1 MREILKMAEPV
12 YKLKNGTQNIAVFE
26 NYTYDKNGKPIKFY
40 SLQIQR
46 SYKNKDDEWQRQ
58 TISEIDERAFV
69 LADLIKKAA
78 MWCVE
83 HKQD

>member
-1 MREILKMAEPV
+1 MAEPI
-12 YKLKNGTQNIAVFE
+12 YKLKNRVHNIAVFE
-26 NYTYDKNGKPIKFY
+26 NNTFDKNGKPTRFY

-46 SYKNKDDEWQRQ
+46 SYKNKDDEWVRQ
-58 TISEIDERAFV
+58 TISETDENALI

>member
-1 MREILKMAEPV
+1 MAEPV

-26 NYTYDKNGKPIKFY
+26 NNTYDRNGKPIKFY

-58 TISEIDERAFV
+58 TISETDERALI

-78 MWCVE
+78 MWCME